1 MLTLEQAVRKATAL
15 AADHVGIEDRGR
27 LVPGAFADLV
37 LFDPATVADRA
48 TTDEPHALA
57 TGIERVWVNGAVVY
71 EGGRTTGA
79 RPGRVVRR
87 TTAMTE
93 TALVLTAGILGE
105 SNAKTAHGLLRG
117 PSRFRLLGVVD
128 DRHAGRDA
136 GEVVDG
142 RVRRIPC
149 FATLDAALA
158 ALPEPPDW
166 LIVGVA
172 FHGGRMP
179 EAMRGTVLEGVR
191 RGIGAVNGLHQLLAD
206 DPEIAAAAAASG
218 ARLHDIRRTPKFA
231 ELRFWTGEALALA
244 VPRVAVL
251 GTDCALGK
259 RTTAT
264 FLLDGLRRR
273 GLTAELVTTGQTGWL
288 QGHRYGFI
296 LDATPN
302 DFVTGELERAV
313 VACAREAH
321 PDLILLEGQSAL
333 RNPSGPC
340 GAELLLAA
348 GASGRRPAA
357 RPGARVLRRLRG
369 ARASAS
375 RRSRTR
381 SS

>member
-1 MLTLEQAVRKATAL
+1 MTGTAL
-15 AADHVGIEDRGR
+15 
-27 LVPGAFADLV
+27 LL
-37 LFDPATVADRA
+37 
-48 TTDEPHALA
+48 
-57 TGIERVWVNGAVVY
+57 TG
-71 EGGRTTGA
+71 
-79 RPGRVVRR
+79 
-87 TTAMTE
+87 
-93 TALVLTAGILGE
+93 GILDE

-117 PSRFRLLGVVD
+117 PSRFRILGVVD
-128 DRHAGRDA
+128 RRHAGRDA

-149 FATLDAALA
+149 FAGLDDALA

-179 EAMRGTVLEGVR
+179 EELRRTILDGVR

-218 ARLHDIRRTPKFA
+218 AHLHDIRRTPKFA
-231 ELRFWTGEALALA
+231 ELRFWTGEVLGLA

-264 FLLDGLRRR
+264 FLLEGLRRR
-273 GLTAELVTTGQTGWL
+273 GLRAELVTTGQTGWL
-288 QGHRYGFI
+288 QGHRHGFI

-313 VACAREAH
+313 VACAREAK

-333 RNPSGPC
+333 RNPGGPC

-348 GASGRRPAA
+348 GAAGSSRSRRRASRPTACDSSPTSRCAAASSAARQLAGDSPVTSTAGEAQPAPQIPCEWMRTKNRSTSAIVSREMVYGLVSGRCSRQTSTASILMRAP
-357 RPGARVLRRLRG
+357 
-369 ARASAS
+369 ARAAGWNVESD
-375 RRSRTR
+375 R
-381 SS
+381 

>member
-1 MLTLEQAVRKATAL
+1 V
-15 AADHVGIEDRGR
+15 
-27 LVPGAFADLV
+27 
-37 LFDPATVADRA
+37 
-48 TTDEPHALA
+48 
-57 TGIERVWVNGAVVY
+57 
-71 EGGRTTGA
+71 
-79 RPGRVVRR
+79 
-87 TTAMTE
+87 TE
-93 TALVLTAGILGE
+93 TALLLTGGILDK

-117 PSRFRLLGVVD
+117 PSRFRILGVID

-142 RVRRIPC
+142 QVRRIPC
-149 FATLDAALA
+149 FAALDDARA

-179 EAMRGTVLEGVR
+179 DELRATVLDGVR

-206 DPEIAAAAAASG
+206 DEEIAAAAAASG
-218 ARLHDIRRTPKFA
+218 ARLHDIRRPPKFA
-231 ELRFWTGEALALA
+231 ELRFWTGEALRLT

-264 FLLDGLRRR
+264 LLLAGLRRR
-273 GLTAELVTTGQTGWL
+273 GLATELVTTGQTGWL
-288 QGHRYGFI
+288 QGHPFGFI

-313 VACAREAH
+313 VACARQAD
-321 PDLILLEGQSAL
+321 PDLILIEGQSAL

-340 GAELLLAA
+340 GAELLLSAGAA
-348 GASGRRPAA
+348 GVVLQHAPGRVCFDGCEDLGIRIPPVEDEVALVE
-357 RPGARVLRRLRG
+357 RYGARVLGLALNGENLDRAGLAAHADRLRRRLG
-369 ARASAS
+369 LPVSSPLADGGEPLLDALKQFA
-375 RRSRTR
+375 RRSAQEPA
-381 SS
+381 

>member
-1 MLTLEQAVRKATAL
+1 
-15 AADHVGIEDRGR
+15 
-27 LVPGAFADLV
+27 
-37 LFDPATVADRA
+37 
-48 TTDEPHALA
+48 
-57 TGIERVWVNGAVVY
+57 
-71 EGGRTTGA
+71 
-79 RPGRVVRR
+79 
-87 TTAMTE
+87 MTE
-93 TALVLTAGILGE
+93 TALLLTAGILGE
-105 SNAKTAHGLLRG
+105 SNAKTAHGLVRG

-128 DRHAGRDA
+128 DRHAGKDA

-142 RVRRIPC
+142 RVRKLPC
-149 FATLDAALA
+149 FASLDEALA

-179 EAMRGTVLEGVR
+179 EAMRRLVLDGVR

-206 DPEIAAAAAASG
+206 DAEIVAAAAASG
-218 ARLHDIRRTPKFA
+218 ARLHDIRRTPGFA
-231 ELRFWTGEALALA
+231 ELRFWTGDALRLT

-264 FLLDGLRRR
+264 FLLEGLRRR
-273 GLTAELVTTGQTGWL
+273 GLATELVTTGQTGWL
-288 QGHRYGFI
+288 QGHRYGFV

-313 VACAREAH
+313 VACAREAE
-321 PDLILLEGQSAL
+321 PDLILLEGQSGL

-348 GASGRRPAA
+348 GAAGVVLQHAPGRLCFDGCEELGIRIPPVEDEVALIE
-357 RPGARVLRRLRG
+357 RYGVRVLGLALNGENLGAAELAGHAERLRRG
-369 ARASAS
+369 LGLPVSLPLLDRGEPLLDALVDLT
-375 RRSRTR
+375 RRSTPPVAREPA
-381 SS
+381 

>member
-1 MLTLEQAVRKATAL
+1 
-15 AADHVGIEDRGR
+15 
-27 LVPGAFADLV
+27 
-37 LFDPATVADRA
+37 
-48 TTDEPHALA
+48 
-57 TGIERVWVNGAVVY
+57 
-71 EGGRTTGA
+71 
-79 RPGRVVRR
+79 
-87 TTAMTE
+87 MTE
-93 TALVLTAGILGE
+93 TALLLTAGILGE
-105 SNAKTAHGLLRG
+105 SNAKTAHGLIRG
-117 PSRFRLLGVVD
+117 PSRYRLLGVID

-136 GEVVDG
+136 GQVLDG
-142 RVRRIPC
+142 EVRRLPC
-149 FATLDAALA
+149 FAALDEALV

-179 EAMRGTVLEGVR
+179 EAMRRLVLDGVR
-191 RGIGAVNGLHQLLAD
+191 RGIGVVNGLHQLLVD

-218 ARLHDIRRTPKFA
+218 ARLHDIRRTPRFA
-231 ELRFWTGEALALA
+231 ELRFWSGEALQLA

-264 FLLDGLRRR
+264 VLLNGLRQR
-273 GLTAELVTTGQTGWL
+273 GLRTELVTTGQTGWL

-313 VACAREAH
+313 VACAREAS

-348 GASGRRPAA
+348 GAAGVVLQHAPGRLCFDGCEEYGIRIPPVEDEVELIERYGVRVLGLALNGENVDAEALAGHAA
-357 RPGARVLRRLRG
+357 RLRRGLGLPVSLPLLDRG
-369 ARASAS
+369 EPLLDALVGLTRNSIQPPAREPA
-375 RRSRTR
+375 
-381 SS
+381 